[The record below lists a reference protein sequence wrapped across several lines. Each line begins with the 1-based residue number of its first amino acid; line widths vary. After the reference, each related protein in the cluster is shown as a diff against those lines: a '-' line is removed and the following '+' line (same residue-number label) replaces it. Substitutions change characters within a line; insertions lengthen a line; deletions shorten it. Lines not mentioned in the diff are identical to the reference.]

1 MSIAL
6 RPCNPLVVPSCNKS
20 NIIPY
25 LQDNTAKYSVVQLSV
40 YFLDIGIYPEKEN
53 PAAYYINS
61 DTKIQITSHFGGG
74 ATVEFSAY

>member
-1 MSIAL
+1 MSISL
-6 RPCNPLVVPSCNKS
+6 RPCNISEVPSCNTSK
-20 NIIPY
+20 ILPY
-25 LQDNTAKYSVVQLSV
+25 IQDNTALYSVVQLSV
-40 YFLDIGIYPEKEN
+40 YFLDIGIYPEKEH